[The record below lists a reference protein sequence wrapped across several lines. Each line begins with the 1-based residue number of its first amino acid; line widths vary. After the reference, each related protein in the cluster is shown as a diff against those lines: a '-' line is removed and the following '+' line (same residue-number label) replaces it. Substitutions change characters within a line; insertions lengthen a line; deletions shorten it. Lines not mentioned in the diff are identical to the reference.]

1 MSYLLHHPVQVWEL
15 LLDHLQMT
23 GLALIGALALALA
36 LTLLIRLYPWLSGPI
51 LGILS
56 TFYTVPSLALII
68 FLVPF
73 LGLNAAPVIVAL
85 VIYAQV
91 ILVRNLTVGLASI
104 QPALLEAAQGM
115 GMNRWQRWWWVQVP
129 LALPIVL
136 AGVRLAVIVEIAIAT
151 IGAKFGAGGLGVLLF
166 EGIQTNRTDKI
177 WAGAIAVAGLAFIV
191 NLALLVL
198 ERCANPLRQHRSP

>member
-1 MSYLLHHPVQVWEL
+1 MIYLLQHPVQVGEL
-15 LLDHLQMT
+15 LLAHLQMT
-23 GLALIGALALALA
+23 GLALICAIALALP
-36 LTLLIRLYPWLSGPI
+36 LTLLIRRYSWLSGLI
-51 LGILS
+51 LGTLS
-56 TFYTVPSLALII
+56 TLYTIPSLALII

-73 LGLNAAPVIVAL
+73 LGLSAAPVIVAL

-104 QPALLEAAQGM
+104 QPAVLEAAQGM
-115 GMNRWQRWWWVQVP
+115 GMNCWQRWWWVQVP
-129 LALPIVL
+129 LALPIIL

-191 NLALLVL
+191 NLGLLAL
-198 ERCANPLRQHRSP
+198 ERWTTLLPQRRSR

>member
-1 MSYLLHHPVQVWEL
+1 MVYLLHHPVEVWEL
-15 LLDHLQMT
+15 LLAHLQMT
-23 GLALIGALALALA
+23 GLALVSALALALP
-36 LTLLIRLYPWLSGPI
+36 LTLLIRRYPWLSSPV

-56 TFYTVPSLALII
+56 TLYTIPSLALII

-73 LGLNAAPVIVAL
+73 LGLSAAPVIVAL

-91 ILVRNLTVGLASI
+91 ILVRNLTIGLASI
-104 QPALLEAAQGM
+104 QPALLETAQGM

-129 LALPIVL
+129 LALPIAL

-166 EGIQTNRTDKI
+166 EGIQTNRMDKI
-177 WAGAIAVAGLAFIV
+177 WAGVIAVTGLAFV
-191 NLALLVL
+191 VSLGLLAL
-198 ERCANPLRQHRSP
+198 EQRANPLPQDRCR